1 MLAVLNRRSPDRIPW
16 VPRLELWYNARLA
29 EGNLPERYHGM
40 SLRQVE
46 RAMGV
51 GTPARGGRVV
61 ATRYENVE
69 VRQTEKSGEVLTEY
83 ITPVGTVSKLDIKT
97 RALKDY
103 AGDSLPQEHP
113 IKRLEDYGVMEYIY
127 EHTYFDPTFDEYLS
141 YENEIGDDGYPMV
154 AVGDVPLHY
163 FLLRLCGYHQAYYE
177 LADHLPQV
185 EHLLQVMEQVEMER
199 LWPRVLDSPAR
210 LILHGVHF
218 DSQMTPPRLFERYI
232 TPYYQKITPMLHAR
246 GKLLT
251 YHADDDS
258 KAILRQVKE
267 SGFDMAECFASA
279 PLVTV
284 TLQEARQAWGNDVII
299 FGGVPSIILE
309 EDVMADETFEAY
321 MRDVFR
327 TIAPG
332 DAFILGVAD
341 NVMPRSKIERVERI
355 TQMVNEYGQ
364 YPIPV

>member
-1 MLAVLNRRSPDRIPW
+1 MMTKRERMLAVLNRRSPDRIPW

-40 SLRQVE
+40 SLRQIE

-61 ATRYENVE
+61 AMRYENVE
-69 VRQTEKSGEVLTEY
+69 VRQTEKSGAVLTEY
-83 ITPVGTVSKLDIKT
+83 VTPVGTVSKLDIKT

-113 IKRLEDYGVMEYIY
+113 IKRPEDYGVMEYIY
-127 EHTYFDPTFDEYLS
+127 EHTAFDPTFDEYLS
-141 YENEIGDDGYPMV
+141 YEKEIGDDGYPMV
-154 AVGDVPLHY
+154 AVGDVPLHH
-163 FLLRLCGYHQAYYE
+163 FLLRLCGYQRAYYE

-185 EHLLQVMEQVEMER
+185 ERLLGVMEQVEMER
-199 LWPRVLDSPAR
+199 LWPVVLDSPAR

-232 TPYYQKITPMLHAR
+232 TPYYQKITPQLHAR
-246 GKLLT
+246 GKVLT

-267 SGFDMAECFASA
+267 AGFDMAECFATA

-299 FGGVPSIILE
+299 FGGVETCQSLLEKIPRRIRVLVHGHKLGFGVIGKKRLTHHSI
-309 EDVMADETFEAY
+309 T
-321 MRDVFR
+321 
-327 TIAPG
+327 
-332 DAFILGVAD
+332 
-341 NVMPRSKIERVERI
+341 
-355 TQMVNEYGQ
+355 
-364 YPIPV
+364 PIPHYSVGGFAP